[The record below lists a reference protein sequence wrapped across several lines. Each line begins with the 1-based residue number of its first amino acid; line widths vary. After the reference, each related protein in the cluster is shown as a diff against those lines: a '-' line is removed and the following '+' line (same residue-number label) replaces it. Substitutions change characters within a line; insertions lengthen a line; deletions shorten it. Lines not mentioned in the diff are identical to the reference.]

1 MVKKYKIITI
11 ILKNGWYTMMVISNL
26 KVLISDDSIL
36 VRKQFIDMLT
46 SMGCTN
52 IFNASNGQDAIDMY
66 KENNPDLVFM
76 DIIMPV
82 KSGIE
87 ALKEI
92 TNFNPKAKV
101 VIASSAVTQNYLKLA
116 IEAGA
121 YDFLQK
127 PISVDHIKRI
137 IDKVIKDGE

>member
-1 MVKKYKIITI
+1 
-11 ILKNGWYTMMVISNL
+11 MVISNL
-26 KVLISDDSIL
+26 KILISDDSIL
-36 VRKQFIDMLT
+36 VRKQFNDILT
-46 SMGCTN
+46 AMGCTT
-52 IFNASNGQDAIDMY
+52 IFNASNGQEAIDLY
-66 KENNPDLVFM
+66 KEHNPDIVFM
-76 DIIMPV
+76 DIIMPI

-92 TNFNPKAKV
+92 TGFNTNAKV

-127 PISVDHIKRI
+127 PISEDHVKKI
-137 IDKVIKDGE
+137 IEKATKDGE

>member
-1 MVKKYKIITI
+1 
-11 ILKNGWYTMMVISNL
+11 MVISDL

-36 VRKQFIDMLT
+36 VRKQIGELLT

-52 IFNASNGQDAIDMY
+52 IFNASNGQDAIYVY
-66 KENNPDLVFM
+66 KEHEPDLVFM

-82 KSGIE
+82 KSGLE

-92 TNFNPKAKV
+92 VLYNSKAKV

-127 PISVDHIKRI
+127 PISEDQVKKI
-137 IDKVIKDGE
+137 IQKILRDGE

>member
-1 MVKKYKIITI
+1 
-11 ILKNGWYTMMVISNL
+11 MVISNL

-36 VRKQFIDMLT
+36 VRKQFSEVLA

-52 IFNASNGQDAIDMY
+52 IINASNGQDAVNMY
-66 KENNPDLVFM
+66 KEHNPDLVFM

-92 TNFNPKAKV
+92 TNFNPNAKV

-116 IEAGA
+116 IKAGA

-127 PISVDHIKRI
+127 PISEDYLKKI

>member
-1 MVKKYKIITI
+1 
-11 ILKNGWYTMMVISNL
+11 MMVISNL
-26 KVLISDDSIL
+26 KVLICDDSIL
-36 VRKQFIDMLT
+36 VRKQLSNMLT
-46 SMGCTN
+46 SMGCIN
-52 IFNASNGQDAIDMY
+52 IFNASNGQDAINMY
-66 KENNPDLVFM
+66 KKHNPDLVFM

-92 TNFNPKAKV
+92 TNFNSKVKV

-127 PISVDHIKRI
+127 PISEDHIKRI
-137 IDKVIKDGE
+137 IEKVIKDGE